1 MAVRSTMSALIAR
14 VRVLINDTS
23 GTPTFTDQIIQDVMD
38 EARADIRNMPLIAKP
53 TYSGSTI
60 QYLDHYSKMGGW
72 EDDLVIK
79 QYLTQVV
86 TPSASEPIAG
96 HFAFA
101 ASTLP
106 PLYITGKIFD
116 VYRSAADLL
125 ERLAA
130 QWVLSYNVSVDGQS
144 LQRGQAAIALQNLAK
159 TYRRQQRAGTISTF
173 RSDLASTAVQAGVGL
188 APTPLDFFADGSGH

>member
-1 MAVRSTMSALIAR
+1 MASLIAR
-14 VRVLINDTS
+14 GRILINDTG
-23 GTPTFTDQIIQDVMD
+23 GTPIFSDSIIQDTMD
-38 EARADIRNMPLIAKP
+38 ESRADINNMPLIAKP

-79 QYLTQVV
+79 QFLTQVV
-86 TPSASEPIAG
+86 TPSTLEPIAG
-96 HFAFA
+96 HFQFA
-101 ASTLP
+101 VTTLP
-106 PLYITGKIFD
+106 PLYITGKLFD

-130 QWVLSYNVSVDGQS
+130 QWVLSYNVSVDGQN
-144 LQRGQAAIALQNLAK
+144 LQRSQAAVALQNLAK
-159 TYRRQQRAGTISTF
+159 TYRQKQRARAISTF

-188 APTPLDFFADGSGH
+188 APTPLDFFADGQGH